1 MGEHLIFLGPPG
13 VGKGTQAQVLSRLL
27 GLPHVSTGDMLRASV
42 SSGTAFG
49 LRAKAVMESGQLV
62 GDDLII
68 GLVAERLGMADA
80 RDGVVFEVFRAPWS
94 QAQALDDLLAR
105 RGARVR
111 AIIHI
116 DLPSEGIVERLSG
129 RRVCVQCGA
138 IYHVKY
144 QPSRVEGVCDLC
156 GGRLVQRDDDQPEVI
171 LKRLKVY
178 AAETAPLVAYYERR
192 PSYHRVTGEGDAEA
206 VTSRILAALGIRA
219 VHG

>member
-1 MGEHLIFLGPPG
+1 
-13 VGKGTQAQVLSRLL
+13 
-27 GLPHVSTGDMLRASV
+27 
-42 SSGTAFG
+42 
-49 LRAKAVMESGQLV
+49 MESGQLV

-80 RDGVVFEVFRAPWS
+80 RNGVVFDGFPRTMA
-94 QAQALDDLLAR
+94 QAQALDDLLAQ

-116 DLPSEGIVERLSG
+116 DLPTEEIVERLSG
-129 RRVCVQCGA
+129 RRVCVRCGA

-144 QPSRVEGVCDLC
+144 QPSQEEGVCDLC

-171 LKRLKVY
+171 LKRLEVY
-178 AAETAPLVAYYERR
+178 AAETAPLVAYYGSR